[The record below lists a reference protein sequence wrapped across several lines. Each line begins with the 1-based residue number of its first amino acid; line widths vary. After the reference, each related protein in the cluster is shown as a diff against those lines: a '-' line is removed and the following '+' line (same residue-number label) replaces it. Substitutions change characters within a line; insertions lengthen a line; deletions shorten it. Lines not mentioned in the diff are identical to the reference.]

1 MYNFNVKFFPRLLQK
16 NFPHILPTKVKVA
29 HSIGKVEFVLEK
41 MRPGK
46 WPNLGEAL
54 EDSGRVVKESGLHP
68 EWREWYVCGREQ
80 VTHDVQRL
88 FLKPPVDNQ
97 VGENGN
103 TACKWS
109 QTHSTG

>member
-1 MYNFNVKFFPRLLQK
+1 M
-16 NFPHILPTKVKVA
+16 KVA

-103 TACKWS
+103 DMYMFTDV
-109 QTHSTG
+109 QHRVRMNQP

>member
-1 MYNFNVKFFPRLLQK
+1 M
-16 NFPHILPTKVKVA
+16 KVA

-41 MRPGK
+41 MRAGK
-46 WPNLGEAL
+46 WANLGEAL
-54 EDSGRVVKESGLHP
+54 EDSGRVVKESSLHP

-97 VGENGN
+97 VGQDGK
-103 TACKWS
+103 ARWS
-109 QTHSTG
+109 QSSGQEHCVHCTKARTT

>member
-1 MYNFNVKFFPRLLQK
+1 M
-16 NFPHILPTKVKVA
+16 KVA

-41 MRPGK
+41 MRAGK
-46 WPNLGEAL
+46 WANLGEAL
-54 EDSGRVVKESGLHP
+54 EDSGVVVKESALHP

-97 VGENGN
+97 VHRTGR
-103 TACKWS
+103 KS
-109 QTHSTG
+109 QMVTVITSGLSHKIRIPAILILTVRE